1 MKIWPKVLLL
11 VERSLLL
18 LGLLLLATFSF
29 AYIHRLVMFR
39 AEMKQFESKQLESVK
54 EGRKEQLVAGV
65 QNDVRQ
71 STQAMN
77 TDYSLWSVKRTIEY

>member
-1 MKIWPKVLLL
+1 MRIWPKVLLL

-39 AEMKQFESKQLESVK
+39 AEMRRFESEQLESVK
-54 EGRKEQLVAGV
+54 EGRKEQLATFRCKNKLPDG
-65 QNDVRQ
+65 NPAN
-71 STQAMN
+71 S
-77 TDYSLWSVKRTIEY
+77 